1 MPTTTCAG
9 QPWVEVQCTAV
20 RKLKVG
26 GSADLAQLE
35 ILFVVGIMKMSLLLS
50 LWYKGEGHSHWQ
62 RHCAFFTD
70 IVILISN

>member
-50 LWYKGEGHSHWQ
+50 L
-62 RHCAFFTD
+62 C
-70 IVILISN
+70 V